1 MLDASKTSADL
12 VREYALDH
20 YIHYGFLPSDVEV
33 DGHVFDYE
41 TYNYMIDL
49 FFPEFHKEALK
60 GRMKRLRE
68 GFEKCQLRLCHFY
81 YCPLLQPFRYFP
93 MV

>member
-1 MLDASKTSADL
+1 MSELLGMLDASKTSADL

-33 DGHVFDYE
+33 NGHVFDYE

-49 FFPEFHKEALK
+49 FFPEFHKEANNHEQN
-60 GRMKRLRE
+60 R
-68 GFEKCQLRLCHFY
+68 
-81 YCPLLQPFRYFP
+81 PSW
-93 MV
+93 